1 MNEMQKNITSQSF
14 LLSSLILVIL
24 FMIGLLLQIRIIRI
38 SIRTKVTT
46 WKIDTSHSI
55 IMIIYFSFRIFF
67 EKLIDVFPTFHEH
80 CGTWFCY
87 LALFIQIFCGLS
99 MVSNSFIVALYKYL
113 YIVRHNRFRTIGDE
127 CVDDVLIWSSLFVQ
141 AALSITAIARPSF
154 PRFSSVIRCLGQ
166 KIESTQDKIDMSP
179 YLMVKNFFFCGLDDN
194 EKDQVDGI
202 FSYVMNVTNITVCF
216 LTSVIFFVILTN
228 LMEMFLYQKIFAHMK
243 R

>member
-1 MNEMQKNITSQSF
+1 MLKNITSQSF
-14 LLSSLILVIL
+14 WISSLILVIL
-24 FMIGLLLQIRIIRI
+24 FAIGLFLQIRIIRV
-38 SIRTKVTT
+38 SVRTKVTT

-67 EKLIDVFPTFHEH
+67 EKLIDVFPTFHQH

-113 YIVRHNRFRTIGDE
+113 YIVRHNLFRAIGDE
-127 CVDDVLIWSSLFVQ
+127 RADEVLIWCSLFVQ
-141 AALSITAIARPSF
+141 VALSISAIARPSF
-154 PRFSSVIRCLGQ
+154 LPFSSVIRCLGQ
-166 KIESTQDKIDMSP
+166 KIESTHDKTKMSP
-179 YLMVKNFFFCGLDDN
+179 NLMIKNFFFCGLDDY

-202 FSYVMNVTNITVCF
+202 LSYAMNVTNITTCF
-216 LTSVIFFVILTN
+216 ITSVIFFVILTN
-228 LMEMFLYQKIFAHMK
+228 LMEMFLYQRIFVCMK